1 MYNECNCGNSQSLEI
16 RGPSR
21 RHHPEGTSE
30 TASPRFIPSI
40 LCSELHRE
48 PQFPVTVELLI
59 LEMGE
64 MPLATSWAP
73 PASREVIPVP
83 DTPDGLKRSWSFLYI
98 VGCVRARPDNS
109 NGNPW
114 KAWAKIPTQRA
125 QTASEVLLV
134 SSELRELFKTLAC
147 IPISTQRYRCIRF
160 LFFFLPLFQE
170 GASVI
175 SRTLRTRSSFDVY
188 DMLGRTCLWCLLRF
202 TVQIG
207 LRKYLKPQY
216 ILECFHGF
224 VIKIYHHGPNLT
236 FLTITVLRNWT
247 PYQHEGA
254 ISWT

>member
-48 PQFPVTVELLI
+48 PQFPVPVELLI

-98 VGCVRARPDNS
+98 VGCVRARPDTS

-125 QTASEVLLV
+125 RTASEVLLV
-134 SSELRELFKTLAC
+134 LSELRELFKTLSC
-147 IPISTQRYRCIRF
+147 ISISTRRYRCVRF
-160 LFFFLPLFQE
+160 LFFFLTF
-170 GASVI
+170 I
-175 SRTLRTRSSFDVY
+175 SRGGICYIPYFARVVRSMFTICSGGHASDAYCV
-188 DMLGRTCLWCLLRF
+188 LL
-202 TVQIG
+202 
-207 LRKYLKPQY
+207 LK
-216 ILECFHGF
+216 LAF
-224 VIKIYHHGPNLT
+224 VNTWNLST
-236 FLTITVLRNWT
+236 F
-247 PYQHEGA
+247 
-254 ISWT
+254 

>member
-1 MYNECNCGNSQSLEI
+1 MYNEYNCGNSQSLEI

-21 RHHPEGTSE
+21 RHHPEETSE

-40 LCSELHRE
+40 LCSEFHRE
-48 PQFPVTVELLI
+48 PQFPVPVELLI
-59 LEMGE
+59 LEMAE
-64 MPLATSWAP
+64 MPVATSWAP
-73 PASREVIPVP
+73 PASREALPVP

-98 VGCVRARPDNS
+98 VGCVRARPDTS

-114 KAWAKIPTQRA
+114 KAWTKIHTQRA

-134 SSELRELFKTLAC
+134 LSELLELFKTLAC
-147 IPISTQRYRCIRF
+147 ISIGTRRYRCIRF
-160 LFFFLPLFQE
+160 LFL
-170 GASVI
+170 
-175 SRTLRTRSSFDVY
+175 
-188 DMLGRTCLWCLLRF
+188 LGRTCLRCLLRF
-202 TVQIG
+202 TVQIR

-224 VIKIYHHGPNLT
+224 IIEIYHHGTNLT

-247 PYQHEGA
+247 PYQHAGA

>member
-1 MYNECNCGNSQSLEI
+1 MYSERNCGNSQSLEI
-16 RGPSR
+16 RGPNR
-21 RHHPEGTSE
+21 RHHPEETSE

-48 PQFPVTVELLI
+48 PQFPVPVELLI

-73 PASREVIPVP
+73 PASREVIPVS

-134 SSELRELFKTLAC
+134 LSELRELFKTLAR
-147 IPISTQRYRCIRF
+147 ISISTQRYRCIRF
-160 LFFFLPLFQE
+160 LFFPYLYFKRGHLLYPVLCSRAVRSMFTICSGGHASDAYCVLLFKF
-170 GASVI
+170 A
-175 SRTLRTRSSFDVY
+175 
-188 DMLGRTCLWCLLRF
+188 
-202 TVQIG
+202 
-207 LRKYLKPQY
+207 
-216 ILECFHGF
+216 F
-224 VIKIYHHGPNLT
+224 VNTWNLST
-236 FLTITVLRNWT
+236 F
-247 PYQHEGA
+247 
-254 ISWT
+254 